1 MIVGVPKEVKDH
13 EARVGLVPSGVGAL
27 VEAGHT
33 VLIEAGAGQKSTLS
47 DEEYEEFGAEIV
59 PNAADVW
66 GRSELI
72 VKVKEPQP
80 SEYDFLRP
88 GLTLFT
94 YLHLAP
100 LPELTS
106 KLIEKRVNAVA
117 YETIREKDGSLP
129 LLTPMSE
136 VAGRMAVQVGA
147 QYLESPN
154 GGRGILLG
162 GIPGVAAANVAI
174 LGGGVV
180 GHNAAKMA
188 VGLGAHVTI
197 IDRNLDRLRALD
209 DIYNSQIVT
218 LASNTWTIRETLRL
232 ADLVVGAVLIPGAAA
247 PKLVRR
253 DMIKSMKRGSVVVD
267 VAIDQGGCFETS
279 RPTTHTDP
287 TYFVD
292 DVLHYCVSNMPAAV
306 PHTSTFGLTNATFPY
321 VLQLASKGLEK
332 ACADSPAICEGVN
345 TFQGHITYAAVAE
358 SHGRGWKD
366 LQSVMPVHR

>member
-1 MIVGVPKEVKDH
+1 
-13 EARVGLVPSGVGAL
+13 
-27 VEAGHT
+27 VEAGHQ
-33 VLIEAGAGQKSTLS
+33 VLIETGAGVRSTLADS
-47 DEEYEEFGAEIV
+47 EYEEFGAEIV
-59 PNAADVW
+59 SSAAEVW
-66 GRSELI
+66 NRSDLV
-72 VKVKEPQP
+72 VKVKEPQK
-80 SEYDFLRP
+80 SEYDLMRP
-88 GLTLFT
+88 GLMLFT

-100 LPELTS
+100 LPELTAA
-106 KLIEKRVNAVA
+106 LLEKRVNAIA

-147 QYLESPN
+147 QYLEAPN

-197 IDRNLDRLRALD
+197 IDRNLERLRALD

-218 LASNTWTIRETLRL
+218 LASNSWTIRETLRL
-232 ADLVVGAVLIPGAAA
+232 ADLVIGAVLIPGAAA

-253 DMIKSMKRGSVVVD
+253 DMIRSMKRGSVVVD

-279 RPTTHTDP
+279 HPTTHTDP
-287 TYFVD
+287 TYYVD

-321 VLQLASKGLEK
+321 VMQLASKGLEA
-332 ACADSPAICEGVN
+332 ACSDNPAVCEGVN
-345 TFQGHITYAAVAE
+345 TFNGHVTYPAVAE
-358 SHGRGWKD
+358 AQNRQWKP
-366 LQSVMPVHR
+366 LNSVL